1 MSQSN
6 QSPPDERP
14 PLDEEYVVAEL
25 AVQQPAAVG
34 GVSEP
39 LRAELLESP
48 RIRRR
53 RKLPLILFLLTCAS
67 TCFAGATG
75 WVPLLYYL
83 GEGMLPLRRAILVHW
98 QDGLVYMVCVL
109 GILLTHEM
117 GHFMATVKYRIPAS
131 FPFFLP
137 LPLISP
143 FGTLGAVIAMDGRQA
158 DRRQTFD
165 IGLAGPLAGLLVTV
179 PMLWIGIK
187 QLDPNVTPYGYHL
200 FQAPLAI
207 RLILGYAAP
216 AGYQASSQIMLSQ
229 LNPYLMAGCVGLLI
243 TGLNMLPV
251 SQLDGGHVI
260 HTLFGRRGRWI
271 SRGVILLGLGHV
283 VWYAVHQQLS
293 MLTLMVVILLLIGPD
308 HPPTRDD
315 SVPLGWFRTVLG
327 WLCLLI
333 PVFCFPP
340 DFL

>member
-1 MSQSN
+1 M
-6 QSPPDERP
+6 
-14 PLDEEYVVAEL
+14 
-25 AVQQPAAVG
+25 
-34 GVSEP
+34 
-39 LRAELLESP
+39 
-48 RIRRR
+48 
-53 RKLPLILFLLTCAS
+53 KLPLILFLLTCAS

-75 WVPLLYYL
+75 WVPLYYL
-83 GEGMLPLRRAILVHW
+83 GEGLQGWDALPLRRAILAHW
-98 QDGLVYMVCVL
+98 QDGLVYMMCVL

-117 GHFMATVKYRIPAS
+117 GHFLATVKYRIPAS

-137 LPLISP
+137 LPISSI
-143 FGTLGAVIAMDGRQA
+143 GTMGAVIAMDGRQA

-179 PMLWIGIK
+179 PILWIGL
-187 QLDPNVTPYGYHL
+187 QHLDPNMPRYGLPL
-200 FQAPLAI
+200 FQAPLAV

-216 AGYQASSQIMLSQ
+216 AGYQASPQIMLSQ

-251 SQLDGGHVI
+251 SQLDGGHLI
-260 HTLFGRRGRWI
+260 YTLFGRRGRWI
-271 SRGVILLGLGHV
+271 SRGVILLALGHV
-283 VWYAVHQQLS
+283 VWYSFHMRVS
-293 MLTLMVVILLLIGPD
+293 MWTLMVVILLLIGPD

-315 SVPLGWFRTVLG
+315 SVPLGWFRTALG
-327 WLCLLI
+327 CLCLLI